1 MMPLFNSTKSVT
13 PLTNLTDPGELTR
26 LLREDPVL
34 LARTE
39 AVRNASTDAGL
50 LKIRLPGICVGGPFQ
65 SLPPR
70 FNHGRCRGQC
80 VNGGYRNSAHINWH
94 ERTSVVLVDIDDLQ
108 PPASPDAVKELLR
121 LCAPAVALG
130 WTSARGR
137 GLKLGIVVT
146 PTPLNNADNRTAWAA
161 AAESI
166 VAVLDTAGLTY
177 GSDYKIDV
185 TAASAQLAILAHDT
199 VPLVRAVDPGA
210 AIPWTPAGP
219 SPDLQGPW
227 DLTPS
232 EPLAPAANMEGLEIQ
247 LTWEAGYRSNSL
259 HRLGGECARYGYSF
273 EASRTYALVI
283 AQKRGMIRDYG
294 VETAIRHFDRGYHW
308 AADQLLD
315 SFGWVPAPAI

>member
-1 MMPLFNSTKSVT
+1 M
-13 PLTNLTDPGELTR
+13 
-26 LLREDPVL
+26 
-34 LARTE
+34 
-39 AVRNASTDAGL
+39 
-50 LKIRLPGICVGGPFQ
+50 
-65 SLPPR
+65 
-70 FNHGRCRGQC
+70 
-80 VNGGYRNSAHINWH
+80 
-94 ERTSVVLVDIDDLQ
+94 
-108 PPASPDAVKELLR
+108 
-121 LCAPAVALG
+121 
-130 WTSARGR
+130 
-137 GLKLGIVVT
+137 KLGIVVN

-247 LTWEAGYRSNSL
+247 LTWEPGYRSNSL

-315 SFGWVPAPAI
+315 FGLNPAP